1 MSTNIR
7 DFPAEKFQIRD
18 KIWFIKKIWFFDNIS
33 KNVDN
38 RDQIKVGDYME
49 NLYVIF
55 FLKISE
61 IDIVMHEEKILP

>member
-7 DFPAEKFQIRD
+7 DFPAEKFQIRN